1 MQKLS
6 YWLLAIACCFS
17 LMAKAQTDEVKGNRT
32 AGHLGIRN
40 YGIDHDYAY
49 IVGHK
54 CADHEHAEM
63 SAEKLVD
70 GALMLL
76 AGDCYTEQEQCLTY
90 FYDKEISVTPD
101 GGGETT
107 VYNEVVVKKN
117 NGIVQNPVA
126 NDNRGLTGFKEAS
139 FDPDRANKT
148 LSYGNPD
155 LFRGVIQLV
164 DTKERFRVDSLDMD
178 FPVFKLKFWYT
189 GNYIAPVGSS
199 MHLAVSDVENAGKYV
214 FVHAKYGEPYIA
226 NIWEDRNKDGYHSEA
241 VEVHHIHKILCVNP
255 EESHK
260 DAPYLLLNP
269 DGSRLTSHD
278 GWDDN
283 IPFADAAPAEG
294 SIAPDEGHNRCTLFR
309 LVPVEPGWAFMLNY
323 KYQVTDE
330 GLEYMQSDMMSTE
343 TWEGDDFV
351 PESNFEFYTLKQESF
366 KVTQDYSAATPLIV
380 PCASTWPVSFTQN
393 ISIGMPFP
401 DNTSW
406 HMLYANDDNTKWVNY
421 DMNSHRANFDP
432 YAVGRGYMW
441 AFRWV
446 KWPNEAAAYNMASD
460 LAYSLGLE
468 SNPNYVHPQDP
479 TWFIYNQDWAQLSR
493 AKLEQFFIF
502 LRNGNGFSMAFPD
515 HDAQGTLT
523 TNARLG
529 YNGEEQYG
537 TANQLVIGYNGLSSS
552 EQKNRLVA
560 DRFKAETLIKEAASI
575 YYPVRQADKEPR
587 RVGAYTATQDEI
599 DAYNASVA
607 TWKNDQT
614 IEESIETMID
624 NFVVVKPT
632 EIVHTPEGYYRL
644 VVKNGVRPGNNASD
658 VVVVGPQQVK
668 GKTAAESMGTD
679 WKYRQIFVRS
689 KIVKDLNDGLPY
701 NYTFSYYDGLWQ
713 IEESDGKMRFKHAN
727 SDMYM
732 LQPDAPVWLSA
743 EDYANVDYDFEHTGE
758 ASNIWFLWGR
768 EAGKTDFQK
777 VGVNQWGLLSNDYGD
792 DQWAQWYVEEVTK
805 VPLRVSNTNGDG
817 TGYASLC
824 LPFAVELPDGLTAYY
839 AIGIGTNEVELSE
852 IKDGIVPAHTG
863 VLVSGAAVDDNYQ
876 LSIVQTNKKID
887 DNRFVGT
894 TLRTTGFAQ
903 DEMYVYAKGY
913 SDADGSYL
921 GYGFYLNASTL
932 TAVPANKLYIPAG
945 GVASGARAL
954 SLHMGGAETGIEK
967 NLMPNE
973 GDGSEVYYDINGR
986 RVLYP
991 SNGIFVTKSGK
1002 KVFIR

>member
-76 AGDCYTEQEQCLTY
+76 AGDCYTEQEQRLTY

-164 DTKERFRVDSLDMD
+164 DTKERFRVDSQNMD

-199 MHLAVSDVENAGKYV
+199 MHLAVSDAENAGKYV

-226 NIWEDRNKDGYHSEA
+226 NIWEDRNKDGHHSEA

-283 IPFADAAPAEG
+283 IPFADAEPAEG
-294 SIAPDEGHNRCTLFR
+294 SEAPKEGHNRCTLFR
-309 LVPVEPGWAFMLNY
+309 LVPVEPGWAFTLNY

-330 GLEYMQSDMMSTE
+330 GLEYMQSDIMSTE

-351 PESNFEFYTLKQESF
+351 PESNFDFYTLKQESF
-366 KVTQDYSAATPLIV
+366 EVTQDYSAAAPLIV

-401 DNTSW
+401 DNTAW
-406 HMLYANDDNTKWVNY
+406 HMLYANDDSTKWVNY
-421 DMNSHRANFDP
+421 DMNTLRASFDP

-460 LAYSLGLE
+460 KAYSLGIE
-468 SNPNYVHPQDP
+468 ENTSYRYSEEHPD
-479 TWFIYNQDWAQLSR
+479 WYNYNQDWAQLSR

-560 DRFKAETLIKEAASI
+560 DRIKAETLIEEAASI

-599 DAYNASVA
+599 DAYNASVT
-607 TWKNDQT
+607 TWKNNQT

-624 NFVVVKPT
+624 NYVVVKPT

-658 VVVVGPQQVK
+658 VVVVGPQKVK
-668 GKTAAESMGTD
+668 GQTAAESMGTD

-689 KIVKDLNDGLPY
+689 KIVADPNDGLPY

-758 ASNIWFLWGR
+758 SSNIWFLWGR
-768 EAGKTDFQK
+768 EKGKTDFQK

-792 DQWAQWYVEEVTK
+792 DLWAQWYVEEVTK
-805 VPLRVSNTNGDG
+805 VPLKVSNTNGDG

-839 AIGIGTNEVELSE
+839 ASGIGTNKVELSE
-852 IKDGIVPAHTG
+852 ITDGIVPAHTG
-863 VLVSGAAVDDNYQ
+863 VLVSGAADNYQ
-876 LSIVQTNKKID
+876 LSIVQTNKVVT
-887 DNRFVGT
+887 DNQFVGT
-894 TLRTTGFAQ
+894 TLRTTGFAK

-913 SDADGSYL
+913 SDADESYL
-921 GYGFYLNASTL
+921 GYGFYLNAAKL

-954 SLHMGGAETGIEK
+954 SLHLGGAETDIEK
-967 NLMPNE
+967 NLMPNG
-973 GDGSEVYYDINGR
+973 GDGSEVYYDINGQ

>member
-76 AGDCYTEQEQCLTY
+76 AGDCYTEQEHRLTY
-90 FYDKEISVTPD
+90 IYDKEVVAASED
-101 GGGETT
+101 G
-107 VYNEVVVKKN
+107 NEGAVRHEIIMKKN
-117 NGIVQNPVA
+117 NDVVQNYVID
-126 NDNRGLTGFKEAS
+126 DNRGITGLETAS

-155 LFRGVIQLV
+155 LFRGVVLLV
-164 DTKERFRVDSLDMD
+164 GTGETFRVDSLDVD
-178 FPVFKLKFWYT
+178 LPVFKLKFWYT
-189 GNYIAPVGSS
+189 GNYVGPVGNN
-199 MHLAVSDVENAGKYV
+199 MHIATPEAESAGKYV
-214 FVHAKYGEPYIA
+214 FVHAKFGEQYIA
-226 NIWEDRNKDGYHSEA
+226 NIGQDRNKDGWYSEA
-241 VEVHHIHKILCVNP
+241 VEVHHIHKILCINP

-260 DAPYLLLNP
+260 DSPYLMADP
-269 DGSRLTSHD
+269 DGWPLTSDD

-283 IPFADAAPAEG
+283 IQFADAEPAEG
-294 SIAPDEGHNRCTLFR
+294 LQAPTKAHHRLALFR
-309 LVPVEPGWAFMLNY
+309 LVPVEPGWAFSLNY
-323 KYQVTDE
+323 KYQVTDT
-330 GLEYMQSDMMSTE
+330 GLEYMQSDVYRTE
-343 TWEGDDFV
+343 TWEGDPFV
-351 PESNFEFYTLKQESF
+351 PESNFDFYRLKETSF
-366 KVTQDYSAATPLIV
+366 EVLQDYSAENPLIV
-380 PCASTWPVSFTQN
+380 PCESTWPVSFTQN

-468 SNPNYVHPQDP
+468 SNPKYVHPQDP

-560 DRFKAETLIKEAASI
+560 DRIKAESLIEEAASI
-575 YYPVRQADKEPR
+575 YYPVRQADDEPR

-624 NFVVVKPT
+624 NYGVVKPT

-658 VVVVGPQQVK
+658 VVVVGPQKVK

-689 KIVKDLNDGLPY
+689 KIVADPNDGLPY

-713 IEESDGKMRFKHAN
+713 IKESDGKMRFKHAN
-727 SDMYM
+727 SKMYM

-758 ASNIWFLWGR
+758 SSNIWFLWGR
-768 EAGKTDFQK
+768 EKGKTDFQK
-777 VGVNQWGLLSNDYGD
+777 VGVNQWGLLSNNYGD
-792 DQWAQWYVEEVTK
+792 DQWAQWYVEEVTE
-805 VPLRVSNTNGDG
+805 VPLKVSNTNGDG

-839 AIGIGTNEVELSE
+839 ASGIGTNEVELSE
-852 IKDGIVPAHTG
+852 ITDGIVPAHTG
-863 VLVSGAAVDDNYQ
+863 VLVSGAAADNYQ
-876 LSIVQTNKKID
+876 LSIVQTDKEIA
-887 DNRFVGT
+887 DNQFVGT
-894 TLRTTGFAQ
+894 TLRTTGFAK

-921 GYGFYLNASTL
+921 GYGFYLNAATL

-967 NLMPNE
+967 NLMPNG

>member
-17 LMAKAQTDEVKGNRT
+17 LMAKAQTDEVKGDRT
-32 AGHLGIRN
+32 AGHLGIRDF
-40 YGIDHDYAY
+40 GLDHDYAY

-54 CADHEHAEM
+54 CSDHLHADM
-63 SAEKLVD
+63 SAAKLVD
-70 GALMLL
+70 GSLMIL
-76 AGDCYTEQEQCLTY
+76 AGDCYTEQEQRLTY

-164 DTKERFRVDSLDMD
+164 DTKERFRVDSLEMD

-401 DNTSW
+401 DNTAW

-515 HDAQGTLT
+515 YDAQGTLT

-560 DRFKAETLIKEAASI
+560 DRFKAETLIEEAASI

-658 VVVVGPQQVK
+658 VVVVGPQKVK
-668 GKTAAESMGTD
+668 GQTAAESMGTD

-792 DQWAQWYVEEVTK
+792 DQWAQWYVEEVTE
-805 VPLRVSNTNGDG
+805 VPLKVSDTNGDG

-839 AIGIGTNEVELSE
+839 ASGIGTNEVELSE
-852 IKDGIVPAHTG
+852 IEDGIVPAHTG
-863 VLVSGAAVDDNYQ
+863 VLVSGAAADNYQ
-876 LSIVQTNKKID
+876 LSIVQTDKVIT
-887 DNRFVGT
+887 DNQFVGT
-894 TLRTTGFAQ
+894 TLRTTGFDK

-921 GYGFYLNASTL
+921 GYGFYLNAATL

>member
-17 LMAKAQTDEVKGNRT
+17 LMAKAQTDEVKGDRT
-32 AGHLGIRN
+32 AGHLGIRDF
-40 YGIDHDYAY
+40 GLDHDYAY

-54 CADHEHAEM
+54 CSDHLHADM
-63 SAEKLVD
+63 SAAKLVD
-70 GALMLL
+70 GSLMIL
-76 AGDCYTEQEQCLTY
+76 AGDCYTEQEQRLTY

-164 DTKERFRVDSLDMD
+164 DTKERFRVDSLEMD

-401 DNTSW
+401 DNTAW
-406 HMLYANDDNTKWVNY
+406 HMLYANDDSTKWVNY
-421 DMNSHRANFDP
+421 DMNTLRASFDP

-493 AKLEQFFIF
+493 AKMEQFFIF

-515 HDAQGTLT
+515 HDAAGVLN

-529 YNGEEQYG
+529 YNGNEQYG

-575 YYPVRQADKEPR
+575 YYPVRQADDEPR

-599 DAYNASVA
+599 DAYNVSVA

-624 NFVVVKPT
+624 NYVVVKPT
-632 EIVHTPEGYYRL
+632 EIVHTPEGYYRF
-644 VVKNGVRPGNNASD
+644 VVKNGVRSGNNASD
-658 VVVVGPQQVK
+658 VVVVGPQKVK
-668 GKTAAESMGTD
+668 GQTAAESMGTD

-689 KIVKDLNDGLPY
+689 KIVADPNDGLPY

-713 IEESDGKMRFKHAN
+713 IEEKDGKMRFKHAN

-768 EAGKTDFQK
+768 EEGKTDFQK
-777 VGVNQWGLLSNDYGD
+777 VGVNQWGLLSNAYDD
-792 DQWAQWYVEEVTK
+792 DQWAQWYVEEVTE
-805 VPLRVSNTNGDG
+805 VPLKVSDTNGDG

-839 AIGIGTNEVELSE
+839 ASGIGTNEVELSE
-852 IKDGIVPAHTG
+852 ITDGIVPAHTG
-863 VLVSGAAVDDNYQ
+863 VLVSGVAGNYQ
-876 LSIVQTNKKID
+876 LSIVQTDKVIT
-887 DNRFVGT
+887 DNQFVGT

-913 SDADGSYL
+913 SDAGGPAL
-921 GYGFYLNASTL
+921 GYGFYLNAATL

-954 SLHMGGAETGIEK
+954 SLHLGGAETGIEK

-973 GDGSEVYYDINGR
+973 GDSSEVYYDINGR